1 MSYFDSYNYYYYDI
15 GKKWEGAL
23 TYEKM
28 LDDTKKSKPY
38 RSSNGTAF
46 PMGWREYSDRHFRI
60 REDGSFRIY
69 YGNRLGVDEVLEK
82 AKRLE
87 GEFGNTAEHM
97 HLATVYP
104 DNTVEINQT
113 LHQGTVNYMSGALGY
128 WFQFCGA
135 RGGTIAWTNA
145 AKHMHP
151 IFKGSRLHLDPAKKH
166 TGEMAT
172 PYRVFQKR
180 VNRKLA
186 NEAFKKYEEF
196 VKVAPIMTKAMTK
209 QGILETM
216 NDLVSEGLYN
226 KQIFTEG
233 IPNVEKLVVA
243 KRYVDALCLFM
254 LCNNINHIAYT
265 AFREIPALT
274 GYWGSSDPDDRQVQL
289 FNMAFE
295 ANVKNLLRPT
305 AIRSANAFDMKELEM
320 GTALPKS
327 RWGYIVMVDG
337 KPVEQL

>member
-1 MSYFDSYNYYYYDI
+1 MSWYYSDI
-15 GKKWEGAL
+15 QSKWGGAL
-23 TYEKM
+23 THEKM
-28 LDDTKKSKPY
+28 LLVTKTSKPY
-38 RSSNGTAF
+38 RGSNDTAF
-46 PMGWREYSDRHFRI
+46 PMGWRDYSDRHFRI
-60 REDGSFRIY
+60 QPDGSFRIY
-69 YGNRLGVDEVLEK
+69 YGNRLGIDEVV
-82 AKRLE
+82 AKNERDLS
-87 GEFGNTAEHM
+87 
-97 HLATVYP
+97 LATVYP

-295 ANVKNLLRPT
+295 ANVKNLLRAT